1 MVTPWP
7 TVEFS
12 INTDSYYIAIGF
24 FCDILFSMKTRMQ
37 SLERQIDK
45 VKRDLMQLD
54 GLRMGSL
61 SEQYNVCGTPGCR
74 CKASP
79 PEKHGPYHQLSYTRK
94 GKSTTRFIRKPNLT
108 TIKRQLRNYARLKS
122 LVDQWIDL
130 AIELSD
136 LQLEEAKQ
144 AAVKRKQRA

>member
-1 MVTPWP
+1 MA
-7 TVEFS
+7 S
-12 INTDSYYIAIGF
+12 RI
-24 FCDILFSMKTRMQ
+24 Q

-45 VKRDLMQLD
+45 VKRDLTRLD

-79 PEKHGPYHQLSYTRK
+79 PEKHGPYYQLSYTRK
-94 GKSTTRFIRKPNLT
+94 GKSTTRFIRKPNLVMVE
-108 TIKRQLRNYARLKS
+108 RQLRNYARLRT
-122 LVDQWIDL
+122 LVDRWIDL

-136 LQLEEAKQ
+136 LQVEEAKQ
-144 AAVKRKQRA
+144 AAAKRRTRA

>member
-1 MVTPWP
+1 M
-7 TVEFS
+7 
-12 INTDSYYIAIGF
+12 
-24 FCDILFSMKTRMQ
+24 R

-45 VKRDLMQLD
+45 VKRDLMRLD

-79 PEKHGPYHQLSYTRK
+79 PEKHGPYYQLSYTRK
-94 GKSTTRFIRKPNLT
+94 GKSTTRFIRKPNLAMV
-108 TIKRQLRNYARLKS
+108 KRQLRHYARLRS
-122 LVDQWIDL
+122 LVDRWIDL

-144 AAVKRKQRA
+144 PAAKRRTRD

>member
-1 MVTPWP
+1 MA
-7 TVEFS
+7 S
-12 INTDSYYIAIGF
+12 RI
-24 FCDILFSMKTRMQ
+24 Q

-45 VKRDLMQLD
+45 VKRDLTRLD

-79 PEKHGPYHQLSYTRK
+79 PEKHGPYYQLSYTRK
-94 GKSTTRFIRKPNLT
+94 GKSTTRFIRKPNLVMV
-108 TIKRQLRNYARLKS
+108 KQQLRNYARLRT
-122 LVDQWIDL
+122 LVDRWIDL

-144 AAVKRKQRA
+144 AAAKRRARG

>member
-1 MVTPWP
+1 MR
-7 TVEFS
+7 
-12 INTDSYYIAIGF
+12 A
-24 FCDILFSMKTRMQ
+24 
-37 SLERQIDK
+37 LERQIDK
-45 VKRDLMQLD
+45 VKRDLIGLD
-54 GLRMGSL
+54 RLRMGSL

-94 GKSTTRFIRKPNLT
+94 GKSTTRFIRKPNLA
-108 TIKRQLRNYARLKS
+108 TIKRQLRNYARLRS
-122 LVDQWIDL
+122 LVDRWIDL

-144 AAVKRKQRA
+144 AAAKRRARG

>member
-1 MVTPWP
+1 M
-7 TVEFS
+7 
-12 INTDSYYIAIGF
+12 
-24 FCDILFSMKTRMQ
+24 R

-54 GLRMGSL
+54 GMRMGSL

-79 PEKHGPYHQLSYTRK
+79 PEKHGPYYQLSYTRN
-94 GKSTTRFIRKPNLT
+94 GKSTTRFIRKPNLAMV
-108 TIKRQLRNYARLKS
+108 KRQLRSYARLRS
-122 LVDQWIDL
+122 LVGRWIDL
-130 AIELSD
+130 AIDLSD

-144 AAVKRKQRA
+144 AAAERKTRD

>member
-1 MVTPWP
+1 MA
-7 TVEFS
+7 S
-12 INTDSYYIAIGF
+12 RI
-24 FCDILFSMKTRMQ
+24 Q

-45 VKRDLMQLD
+45 VKRDLTRLD

-79 PEKHGPYHQLSYTRK
+79 PEKHGPYYQLSYTRK
-94 GKSTTRFIRKPNLT
+94 GKSTTRFIRKPNLVMVE
-108 TIKRQLRNYARLKS
+108 RQLRNYASLRT
-122 LVDQWIDL
+122 LVDRWIDL

-144 AAVKRKQRA
+144 AAAKRRARG

>member
-1 MVTPWP
+1 
-7 TVEFS
+7 
-12 INTDSYYIAIGF
+12 
-24 FCDILFSMKTRMQ
+24 MQ

-45 VKRDLMQLD
+45 VKRDLVRLD

-79 PEKHGPYHQLSYTRK
+79 PEKHGPYYQLSYTRK
-94 GKSTTRFIRKPNLT
+94 GKSTTRFIRKPNLAMV
-108 TIKRQLRNYARLKS
+108 KRQLRNYARLRS
-122 LVDQWIDL
+122 LVDRWIDL

-144 AAVKRKQRA
+144 AAAKRRIRA

>member
-1 MVTPWP
+1 M
-7 TVEFS
+7 
-12 INTDSYYIAIGF
+12 N
-24 FCDILFSMKTRMQ
+24 TRMQ

-45 VKRDLMQLD
+45 VKRDLMQLN

-94 GKSTTRFIRKPNLT
+94 GKSTTRFIRKPNLAA
-108 TIKRQLRNYARLKS
+108 IKRQLRNHARLRS

>member
-1 MVTPWP
+1 MESRVR
-7 TVEFS
+7 
-12 INTDSYYIAIGF
+12 
-24 FCDILFSMKTRMQ
+24 LLK
-37 SLERQIDK
+37 RQIDK
-45 VKRDLMQLD
+45 VKRDLMQLN

-94 GKSTTRFIRKPNLT
+94 GKSTTRFIRKPNLAT
-108 TIKRQLRNYARLKS
+108 VKRQLRNYARLRS
-122 LVDQWIDL
+122 LVDRWIDL
-130 AIELSD
+130 EIDLSD

-144 AAVKRKQRA
+144 ASKRKAHA

>member
-1 MVTPWP
+1 MR
-7 TVEFS
+7 
-12 INTDSYYIAIGF
+12 A
-24 FCDILFSMKTRMQ
+24 
-37 SLERQIDK
+37 LERQIDK

-94 GKSTTRFIRKPNLT
+94 GKSTTRFIRKPNLAT
-108 TIKRQLRNYARLKS
+108 VKRQLRNHARLRS
-122 LVDQWIDL
+122 LVDRWIDL
-130 AIELSD
+130 AIDLSD
-136 LQLEEAKQ
+136 LELEETKR
-144 AAVKRKQRA
+144 AAAKRKTRA

>member
-1 MVTPWP
+1 MN
-7 TVEFS
+7 S
-12 INTDSYYIAIGF
+12 QI
-24 FCDILFSMKTRMQ
+24 R

-45 VKRDLMQLD
+45 VKRDLMRLD
-54 GLRMGSL
+54 ELRMGSL

-94 GKSTTRFIRKPNLT
+94 GKSTTRFIRKPNLAMV
-108 TIKRQLRNYARLKS
+108 KRQLRNYARLRS

-136 LQLEEAKQ
+136 LQLEEAKHT
-144 AAVKRKQRA
+144 AVKRRTRA

>member
-1 MVTPWP
+1 MA
-7 TVEFS
+7 S
-12 INTDSYYIAIGF
+12 RI
-24 FCDILFSMKTRMQ
+24 Q

-45 VKRDLMQLD
+45 VKRDLTRLD

-79 PEKHGPYHQLSYTRK
+79 PEKHGPYYQLSYTRK
-94 GKSTTRFIRKPNLT
+94 GKSTTRFIRKPNLVMVE
-108 TIKRQLRNYARLKS
+108 RQLRNYARLRT
-122 LVDQWIDL
+122 LVDRWIDL

-144 AAVKRKQRA
+144 AAAKRRARG